1 VSEVPAANGWDA
13 STRERAETRLGHAFA
28 DPDLLERAFTHPS
41 WSYENDGTRGNERL
55 EFLGDAVIDL
65 VVAHLL
71 FDAHPDWH
79 EGELTRARR
88 ALVNNRNLADC
99 ARDLELGELVRLG
112 RGERRSGGAGRTRL
126 LANLFEAV
134 VGALYLDGGVAAATG
149 FLRRTLGR
157 AVDAGGE
164 LPDQDPKTRFQEWS
178 MSVHRVFPGYQTVSD
193 SAVENDP
200 ERFEVE
206 VCVDDE
212 PFGRGVGRTKRAAE
226 QEAARAALR
235 REDVATSSRRDIEA
249 SAREDVEA

>member
-1 VSEVPAANGWDA
+1 MSEATAPADAWDA
-13 STRERAETRLGHAFA
+13 SRRERAEARLGHAFA
-28 DPDLLERAFTHPS
+28 DPALLECAFTHPS

-71 FDAHPDWH
+71 FEAQPDWH

-88 ALVNNRNLADC
+88 ALVNNRNLAEC
-99 ARDLELGELVRLG
+99 ARELGLGELVRLG
-112 RGERRSGGAGRTRL
+112 RGERRSGGSERTRL

-134 VGALYLDGGVAAATG
+134 VGALYLDGGVEAATG

-157 AVDAGGE
+157 AVESRGE

-178 MSVHRVFPGYQTVSD
+178 MAIHRVFPSYRTVVD
-193 SAVENDP
+193 TAVENDP
-200 ERFEVE
+200 KRFEVE
-206 VCVDDE
+206 VCVDGE
-212 PFGRGVGRTKRAAE
+212 PFGRGIGRTKRAAE

-235 REDVATSSRRDIEA
+235 REDVEA
-249 SAREDVEA
+249 